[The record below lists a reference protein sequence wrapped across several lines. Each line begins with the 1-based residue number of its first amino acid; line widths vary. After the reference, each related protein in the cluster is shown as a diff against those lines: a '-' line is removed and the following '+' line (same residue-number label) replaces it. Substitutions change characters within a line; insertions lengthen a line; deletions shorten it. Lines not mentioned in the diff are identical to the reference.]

1 MNKIKSIVYWQVG
14 WTIHGQKEFQHLLCY
29 AECCW
34 VGWSKL
40 IILPFPLRTFFLQCQ
55 DQWMMRS
62 KVIVQGFCLWGG
74 PRGFGFN
81 HNLLLHC
88 KKCLS
93 KVFLDET
100 WAWQE
105 THKKKKKRNCA
116 ASCTFNREQR
126 KKVRQGSADNTAF
139 NFVSLQ
145 SMHNT
150 WSVHAINPW
159 LFCSIP
165 TPDTGWGSIP
175 VLKCPFSCQNVPW

>member
-1 MNKIKSIVYWQVG
+1 MNKIKSIVYRQVG

-81 HNLLLHC
+81 HNLLLLHC

-105 THKKKKKRNCA
+105 TLKKKKKGTVQLRAPSTENRGKKSDREVLTTLPLTLSRC
-116 ASCTFNREQR
+116 SPCTIHE
-126 KKVRQGSADNTAF
+126 VC
-139 NFVSLQ
+139 
-145 SMHNT
+145 M
-150 WSVHAINPW
+150 P
-159 LFCSIP
+159 
-165 TPDTGWGSIP
+165 
-175 VLKCPFSCQNVPW
+175 